1 MAWLLS
7 SCSTTRREGG
17 RPNSGFRED
26 GGGGTQRKGGCYGDV
41 RIN

>member
-26 GGGGTQRKGGCYGDV
+26 GGAAIREKRGGMDMLK
-41 RIN
+41 